1 NSDYVIIEP
10 PIDNTSNGMQAMV
23 VAPIKE
29 GMTAKPDTSEIVIAY
44 AGTISG
50 VRLDIAT
57 DVEMVAGGDTYLLQV
72 RNGNYL
78 KKPQ

>member
-1 NSDYVIIEP
+1 
-10 PIDNTSNGMQAMV
+10 M
-23 VAPIKE
+23 
-29 GMTAKPDTSEIVIAY
+29 IAY

-50 VRLDIAT
+50 GRLDIAT
-57 DVEMVAGGDTYLLQV
+57 DVEMVAGGDIYLLQV

>member
-1 NSDYVIIEP
+1 
-10 PIDNTSNGMQAMV
+10 
-23 VAPIKE
+23 
-29 GMTAKPDTSEIVIAY
+29 MTAKPDTSEIVIAY
-44 AGTISG
+44 AGTNLG
-50 VRLDIAT
+50 ERLDIAT

>member
-1 NSDYVIIEP
+1 
-10 PIDNTSNGMQAMV
+10 M
-23 VAPIKE
+23 
-29 GMTAKPDTSEIVIAY
+29 IAY

-50 VRLDIAT
+50 VRLVKAT
-57 DVEMVAGGDTYLLQV
+57 DVEMVAGGVTYLLQV